1 MKNWLKL
8 FVFVFIV
15 ALLVYLARVYKLE
28 ESLAGIKTWVEA
40 QGVIAPLI
48 YIGIYILAT
57 VLAVPATALTLMAAP
72 IFGVFF
78 GIVYVFVGAN
88 IGAGLCFLISK
99 YFARSTIKGILD
111 KNEKFKKLEELTE
124 KNGYIIV
131 AITRLV
137 PIFPFNLLNYGFGLT
152 NIPFKIYLIW
162 TALCILPGTILYVA
176 GVGAVTYAI
185 EHGEVPW
192 ILVAIALSILA
203 IIAFVVKKAKS
214 RLKE

>member
-48 YIGIYILAT
+48 YIGLYILAT

-78 GIVYVFVGAN
+78 GVIYVSIGAN
-88 IGAGLCFLISK
+88 IGACLCFLISK
-99 YFARSTIKGILD
+99 YFARNIIKGILD

-152 NIPFKIYLIW
+152 NIPFKVYFLW

-192 ILVAIALSILA
+192 VLVAIALSILA
-203 IIAFVVKKAKS
+203 IITFVVKKAKS

>member
-8 FVFVFIV
+8 FIFIFVV
-15 ALLVYLARVYKLE
+15 ALLIYLARVYKLE
-28 ESLAGIKTWVEA
+28 ESLANVKTWVEA

-48 YIGIYILAT
+48 YVGLYTIAT

-78 GIVYVFVGAN
+78 GVVYVFVGAN
-88 IGAGLCFLISK
+88 IGASLCFLISK
-99 YFARSTIKGILD
+99 YFARSMIKGILD
-111 KNEKFKKLEELTE
+111 KNEKFKKLEDLTE

-152 NIPFKIYLIW
+152 NIPFKVYFLW

-176 GVGAVTYAI
+176 GVGALTYAI

-192 ILVAIALSILA
+192 TLVAIALSILA

-214 RLKE
+214 KLKE